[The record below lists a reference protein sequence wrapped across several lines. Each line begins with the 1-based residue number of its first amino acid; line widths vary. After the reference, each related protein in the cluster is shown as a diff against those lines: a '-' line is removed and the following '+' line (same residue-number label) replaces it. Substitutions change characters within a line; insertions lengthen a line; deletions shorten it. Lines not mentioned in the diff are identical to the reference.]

1 MSGPKI
7 DANDFWNQG
16 MSFEERGEAVV
27 GVHAVDE
34 LRLIYRILH
43 AHLAEHS
50 ELMDTHF
57 LIELQDFL
65 QHQARAEGV
74 DTADHGAWDAWLSH

>member
-1 MSGPKI
+1 
-7 DANDFWNQG
+7 

-43 AHLAEHS
+43 SHLAEHS

-57 LIELQDFL
+57 LIELQDYL
-65 QHQARAEGV
+65 HRQARAEGV
-74 DTADHGAWDAWLSH
+74 DTADHGAWDAWLGH